1 MSTSNRA
8 KKFLTRPSRRSQR
21 IFSRFLLNAKKTARL
36 NVTRSSSCGTAPSG
50 CSQTTFVRSTRRTA
64 QTTLVARH
72 ASASARAGDTTGV
85 DRAAEAATIDATMID
100 AMMPMVDWDATDATD
115 TTTNQNAE
123 TATVEAI
130 VTRDAEAMNVE
141 RRRKKGRGKK
151 MTVKKVDATIATNVT
166 PAIDTIKLTRTIS
179 ILATLVATTRQKTT
193 TRTRTLAMRT
203 PQS

>member
-1 MSTSNRA
+1 
-8 KKFLTRPSRRSQR
+8 
-21 IFSRFLLNAKKTARL
+21 
-36 NVTRSSSCGTAPSG
+36 
-50 CSQTTFVRSTRRTA
+50 
-64 QTTLVARH
+64 
-72 ASASARAGDTTGV
+72 
-85 DRAAEAATIDATMID
+85 MID